1 MRNWGTVV
9 TGFYIVIVAA
19 LSQGVALI
27 ALGNADLS
35 RESLTGWGPLFW
47 LGWSLLLGGGPLALL
62 FVSVD
67 ISRVNLRPRRHI
79 LVSAAAAGLALS
91 LLVLAAV
98 ASGVAAITGDELDQF
113 VFWSVLAVWPTAW
126 LLWALVLWRM
136 GERLFDPATRVYRW
150 LIKGSALEL
159 LVAVPSHVIVR
170 ARQDC
175 CAPSVTGVGIA
186 TGLAILLMSLGPGAL
201 FLYRERMR
209 RLSPRRETPGP
220 RSYSDAQRDG
230 GRP

>member
-9 TGFYIVIVAA
+9 TGFYIAIVAA
-19 LSQGVALI
+19 LSPGVGLI

-35 RESLTGWGPLFW
+35 HESLTGWESLSWG
-47 LGWSLLLGGGPLALL
+47 GWILLLGGGPLALL
-62 FVSVD
+62 FTGVD
-67 ISRVNLRPRRHI
+67 ISRVNLKPRRHI
-79 LVSAAAAGLALS
+79 LASAAAAGLALS
-91 LLVLAAV
+91 LLVLAAL
-98 ASGVAAITGDELDQF
+98 ASGVAAITGDEQDQF
-113 VFWSVLAVWPTAW
+113 VWSVLAVWPTAW
-126 LLWALVLWRM
+126 LLWTLVLWRM

-150 LIKGSALEL
+150 LIKGSVLEL

-170 ARQDC
+170 ARHDC
-175 CAPSVTGVGIA
+175 CAPDVTGMGIA

-201 FLYRERMR
+201 FLYRARMR

-220 RSYSDAQRDG
+220 RSYPDAQRDG